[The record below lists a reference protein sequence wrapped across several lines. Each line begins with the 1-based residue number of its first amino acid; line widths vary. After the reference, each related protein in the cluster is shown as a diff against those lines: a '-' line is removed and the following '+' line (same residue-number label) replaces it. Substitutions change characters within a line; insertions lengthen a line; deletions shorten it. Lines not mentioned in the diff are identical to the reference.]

1 MGLNKKQREN
11 LEASIFD
18 AHFAAEKFLET
29 EKDIH
34 KKLLV
39 MSVHE
44 AIENLQ
50 SLKDEIKK
58 DDMVGNYKLHLLVP
72 VQLVELLRSR
82 GLLDEE
88 SKKES

>member
-1 MGLNKKQREN
+1 MALNKKQRET

-18 AHFAAEKFLET
+18 AHFAAEKYLET
-29 EKDIH
+29 DKDIH

-44 AIENLQ
+44 ALENLQ
-50 SLKDEIKK
+50 TLKEEIKK
-58 DDMVGNYKLHLLVP
+58 DDLVGNYKLHLLVP

-82 GLLDEE
+82 GVLDEKSE
-88 SKKES
+88 EKT

>member
-1 MGLNKKQREN
+1 MALNSKRRES

-44 AIENLQ
+44 ALENLQ
-50 SLKDEIKK
+50 TLKEEIKK

-82 GLLDEE
+82 GLLDEKSE
-88 SKKES
+88 KES